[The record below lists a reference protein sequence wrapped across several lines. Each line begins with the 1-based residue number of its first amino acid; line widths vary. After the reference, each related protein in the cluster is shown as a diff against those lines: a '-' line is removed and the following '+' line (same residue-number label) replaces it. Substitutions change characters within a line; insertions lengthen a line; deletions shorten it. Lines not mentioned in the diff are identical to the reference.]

1 MIFKGN
7 FCLKT
12 DKSEV
17 INFKKFEYLEQES
30 YASPTGIVILD
41 DNLDQYDVLKL
52 GMKSMMDGCSRFII
66 SKRDILFDGTLK
78 VKKNDNKEET
88 IVELYN
94 TQTVSV
100 NDKEVHLCSE
110 HWVYNPDSEV
120 AFKMSIIDSNNE
132 RVTRE
137 TMPDYSECYD

>member
-1 MIFKGN
+1 MIFEGN

-17 INFKKFEYLEQES
+17 INFKKFKYLEQQS

-41 DNLDQYDVLKL
+41 ENLNQYDVLKL
-52 GMKSMMDGCSRFII
+52 GMKSMIDGRSRFI
-66 SKRDILFDGTLK
+66 SKRDVLFNGTLK
-78 VKKNDNKEET
+78 VKNDNNKEET
-88 IVELYN
+88 VVELYN

-100 NDKEVHLCSE
+100 SDNEAYLNSE
-110 HWVYNPDSEV
+110 HWIYNPDSEV
-120 AFKMSIIDSNNE
+120 AFKMSVIDSNNE

>member
-1 MIFKGN
+1 MIFEGN

-12 DKSEV
+12 DKNEV
-17 INFKKFEYLEQES
+17 INFKKFKYLEQES
-30 YASPTGIVILD
+30 YASLTGIVILD
-41 DNLDQYDVLKL
+41 ENLNQYDVLKL
-52 GMKSMMDGCSRFII
+52 GMKSMTDDRSGFI
-66 SKRDILFDGTLK
+66 SKRDILFNGTLK
-78 VKKNDNKEET
+78 VKSDNNKEET
-88 IVELYN
+88 VVELYN

-100 NDKEVHLCSE
+100 DDKEAHLCSE

-120 AFKMSIIDSNNE
+120 GFRMSIIDSNNE

>member
-17 INFKKFEYLEQES
+17 INFKNFEYLEQES

-41 DNLDQYDVLKL
+41 DNLNQYDVLKL
-52 GMKSMMDGCSRFII
+52 DMKSIMDGRSGFI
-66 SKRDILFDGTLK
+66 SKRDILFNGTLK
-78 VKKNDNKEET
+78 VKNDNDKEET

-94 TQTVSV
+94 TQTVSA

>member
-1 MIFKGN
+1 MIFEGN
-7 FCLKT
+7 FCLNT

-17 INFKKFEYLEQES
+17 INFEKFEYLEQES

-78 VKKNDNKEET
+78 VKNGNNKEET
-88 IVELYN
+88 VVELYN

-120 AFKMSIIDSNNE
+120 AFKMSVIDSNNE

-137 TMPDYSECYD
+137 TMPDYSDCYD

>member
-1 MIFKGN
+1 MIFEGN

-17 INFKKFEYLEQES
+17 INFKKFEYLGQES
-30 YASPTGIVILD
+30 YASTTEIVILD

-52 GMKSMMDGCSRFII
+52 GMKSMMDGRSGFI

-78 VKKNDNKEET
+78 VKNVNNKEET
-88 IVELYN
+88 VVELYN
-94 TQTVSV
+94 TQTVSG

-120 AFKMSIIDSNNE
+120 AFKMSVIDSNNE

>member
-1 MIFKGN
+1 MIFEGN

-41 DNLDQYDVLKL
+41 DNLNQYDVLKL
-52 GMKSMMDGCSRFII
+52 GMKSMMDGRSGFI

-78 VKKNDNKEET
+78 VKNDDNKEET

>member
-1 MIFKGN
+1 MIFEGN

-12 DKSEV
+12 DKSEI

-30 YASPTGIVILD
+30 YVSPTGIVILD

-52 GMKSMMDGCSRFII
+52 NMKSMIDGRSGFI

-78 VKKNDNKEET
+78 VKNDNNKEET
-88 IVELYN
+88 VVELYN
-94 TQTVSV
+94 TQTVSA

-120 AFKMSIIDSNNE
+120 AFKMSVIDSNNE

-137 TMPDYSECYD
+137 TMPDYSDCYD

>member
-1 MIFKGN
+1 MIFEGN
-7 FCLKT
+7 FCLNT
-12 DKSEV
+12 DKGEV

-30 YASPTGIVILD
+30 YSSPTGIVILD

-52 GMKSMMDGCSRFII
+52 DMKSMMDGRSGFI

-78 VKKNDNKEET
+78 VKNGNNKEET
-88 IVELYN
+88 VVELYN
-94 TQTVSV
+94 TQTVSG

>member
-1 MIFKGN
+1 MIFEDN

-41 DNLDQYDVLKL
+41 DNLNQYDVLKL
-52 GMKSMMDGCSRFII
+52 GMKSMMDGRSGFIN
-66 SKRDILFDGTLK
+66 KRDILFNGTLK
-78 VKKNDNKEET
+78 VKNDNNKEET
-88 IVELYN
+88 VVELYN

-100 NDKEVHLCSE
+100 SDNEAYLRSE
-110 HWVYNPDSEV
+110 HWIYNPDSEV
-120 AFKMSIIDSNNE
+120 ASKMSVIDSNNE
-132 RVTRE
+132 RVARE
-137 TMPDYSECYD
+137 TMPNYSECYD

>member
-1 MIFKGN
+1 MIFEGN

-17 INFKKFEYLEQES
+17 INFKKFKYLEQES

-41 DNLDQYDVLKL
+41 ENLNQYDVLKL
-52 GMKSMMDGCSRFII
+52 GMKSITDGRSGFI
-66 SKRDILFDGTLK
+66 SKRDILFNGTLK
-78 VKKNDNKEET
+78 VKSDNNKEET
-88 IVELYN
+88 VVELYN

-100 NDKEVHLCSE
+100 SDNEAYLSSE
-110 HWVYNPDSEV
+110 HWIYNPDSEV
-120 AFKMSIIDSNNE
+120 GFKMSVIDSNNE

>member
-1 MIFKGN
+1 MTMIFEGN

-52 GMKSMMDGCSRFII
+52 DMKSMMDGCSRFI

-78 VKKNDNKEET
+78 VKKR
-88 IVELYN
+88 
-94 TQTVSV
+94 QQ
-100 NDKEVHLCSE
+100 
-110 HWVYNPDSEV
+110 
-120 AFKMSIIDSNNE
+120 
-132 RVTRE
+132 
-137 TMPDYSECYD
+137 

>member
-1 MIFKGN
+1 MIFEGN

-17 INFKKFEYLEQES
+17 INFKKFKYLEQES

-41 DNLDQYDVLKL
+41 EKLNQYDVLKL
-52 GMKSMMDGCSRFII
+52 GMKSMIDGCSGFI

-78 VKKNDNKEET
+78 VKNDDNKEET
-88 IVELYN
+88 VVELYN

-100 NDKEVHLCSE
+100 DDKEAHLRSE
-110 HWVYNPDSEV
+110 YWIYNPDSEV
-120 AFKMSIIDSNNE
+120 AFKMSVIDSNNE